1 MGTAIESG
9 SREITDLRDSRVL
22 ALVLVC
28 TVSFMNV
35 LDITVV
41 SVALGDIGQSLG
53 GSQSELQWVV
63 DAYTLP
69 LGALLMSAATLSGSL
84 GRLRLFRWGL
94 VLFTVGSAVCAL
106 APSMLVLN
114 VFRALQAVGGAIFLG
129 VGVPMISDRYA
140 AGRERARATGIY
152 GLISGVAIAVG
163 PLAGGAWS

>member
-1 MGTAIESG
+1 MGTAVESG

-53 GSQSELQWVV
+53 ASQSELQWVV

-69 LGALLMSAATLSGSL
+69 IGTIA
-84 GRLRLFRWGL
+84 
-94 VLFTVGSAVCAL
+94 
-106 APSMLVLN
+106 
-114 VFRALQAVGGAIFLG
+114 AVGGVAD
-129 VGVPMISDRYA
+129 VCSDS
-140 AGRERARATGIY
+140 E
-152 GLISGVAIAVG
+152 
-163 PLAGGAWS
+163 